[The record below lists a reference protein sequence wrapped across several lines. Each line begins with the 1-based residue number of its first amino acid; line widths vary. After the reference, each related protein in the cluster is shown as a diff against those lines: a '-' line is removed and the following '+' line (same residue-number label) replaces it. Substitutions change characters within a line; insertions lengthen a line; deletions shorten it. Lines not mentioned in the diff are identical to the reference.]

1 MRRALCTEACG
12 GRCVLAPFS
21 AQRKAQQ
28 TWGTQ
33 KKKRGREQ
41 RQDTTVN
48 PLAKKKLPPTG
59 RKPGG
64 VVRASGQPSGPKD
77 PQVQGTRGHYKSIPC
92 YGGAS
97 NHYRIEL
104 SNIKGL

>member
-1 MRRALCTEACG
+1 MWRQVRAGTFLCATQS
-12 GRCVLAPFS
+12 S
-21 AQRKAQQ
+21 ADLGY
-28 TWGTQ
+28 T
-33 KKKRGREQ
+33 KKIKRGREQ
-41 RQDTTVN
+41 RHDTTVN

-64 VVRASGQPSGPKD
+64 FARASGSAVRSLGPPSARHEGPL
-77 PQVQGTRGHYKSIPC
+77 KSIPC

-97 NHYRIEL
+97 DHYRIEL